1 MVGFGIGFETGN
13 VGLGMRLKL
22 KTLKFMYLLVLEELK
37 MGDYALILVVRDCW
51 DLRVCEELP

>member
-1 MVGFGIGFETGN
+1 
-13 VGLGMRLKL
+13 MRLKL

-37 MGDYALILVVRDCW
+37 MEDYALILVVRDCW

>member
-22 KTLKFMYLLVLEELK
+22 KTLKFMYLLVLGEMK